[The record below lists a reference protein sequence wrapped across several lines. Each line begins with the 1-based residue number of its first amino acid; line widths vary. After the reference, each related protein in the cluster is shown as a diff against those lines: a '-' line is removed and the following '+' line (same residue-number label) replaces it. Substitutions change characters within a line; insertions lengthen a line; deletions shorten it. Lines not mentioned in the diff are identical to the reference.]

1 MLYKS
6 MVENKKIIDNKD
18 DKGGRYNGTYF
29 KN

>member
-6 MVENKKIIDNKD
+6 IVENEKIIDNKD
-18 DKGGRYNGTYF
+18 DKGGRYNGPYF